1 MHAGTEKRLQA
12 QDSDCIV
19 LRGLVIAVQMHRC
32 IIVSSSIVSSSFVSM
47 SAGWNMNAEDAA
59 AFAAAQQMQAA
70 EAAREAQRAGGG
82 QPNAHQD

>member
-1 MHAGTEKRLQA
+1 MHK
-12 QDSDCIV
+12 C
-19 LRGLVIAVQMHRC
+19 MY
-32 IIVSSSIVSSSFVSM
+32 VSTVSM

>member
-1 MHAGTEKRLQA
+1 MACGHTKGVASTRQGFHRLTRF
-12 QDSDCIV
+12 SDC
-19 LRGLVIAVQMHRC
+19 GADAQMY
-32 IIVSSSIVSSSFVSM
+32 VSSCIVSM

-70 EAAREAQRAGGG
+70 EAAREAQRAGGA

>member
-1 MHAGTEKRLQA
+1 M
-12 QDSDCIV
+12 V
-19 LRGLVIAVQMHRC
+19 AVQMHGC
-32 IIVSSSIVSSSFVSM
+32 MYLSTVSM

-82 QPNAHQD
+82 LPNAHQD

>member
-1 MHAGTEKRLQA
+1 MVFVHACTEKGLQA
-12 QDSDCIV
+12 QDNDCIS
-19 LRGLVIAVQMHRC
+19 LRGLVIAAQMHRC
-32 IIVSSSIVSSSFVSM
+32 IIVSSCTVSM